1 MWVVVWLG
9 GLLFCLRVVLLS
21 CLVGWFCWIDM
32 LWPCDLVTVLLLS
45 AECVV
50 WFWFG
55 PL

>member
-1 MWVVVWLG
+1 
-9 GLLFCLRVVLLS
+9 
-21 CLVGWFCWIDM
+21 M

-55 PL
+55 PLWYAQFGVVLCLRLHLRACAIGYCYAL